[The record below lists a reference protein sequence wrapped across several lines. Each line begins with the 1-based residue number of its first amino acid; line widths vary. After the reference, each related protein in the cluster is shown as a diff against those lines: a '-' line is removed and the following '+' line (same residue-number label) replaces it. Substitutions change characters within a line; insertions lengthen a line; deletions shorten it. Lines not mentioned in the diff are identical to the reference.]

1 MTRRATLVVL
11 LLVVASSAS
20 AGPADGLPA
29 DVEGVGV
36 TEHLEGQV
44 ALELPL
50 VDESGRQTTL
60 GAELQADRP
69 LVLVL
74 GYYECP
80 MLCTVVLNGLVESLR
95 GIDWVAGREFQ
106 VVMLSIDPEE
116 TPDLAR
122 AKREAYLVAYG
133 RPDGRDGFR
142 FLTGTAESIRSIAAA
157 VGFEYRYLP
166 ERDEFAHP
174 AVVFV
179 LTPEGRV
186 ARYLYGVRFDPRTV
200 RLSLV
205 EAAAGRI
212 GSTVDRVLL
221 TCYRYDPQTG
231 RYTPLATGL
240 LRIAAGLTALAL
252 AAFLVPRWLRDARAA
267 RRRRELA

>member
-1 MTRRATLVVL
+1 MRLVAAVIAAL
-11 LLVVASSAS
+11 ALAPHAS
-20 AGPADGLPA
+20 AAPADALPQ
-29 DVEGVGV
+29 DVVGVGV
-36 TEHLEGQV
+36 TERLDGQV
-44 ALELPL
+44 PLDLPL
-50 VDESGRQTTL
+50 VDEAGQPTTL
-60 GAELQADRP
+60 GAVRRTDRP
-69 LVLVL
+69 LLLVL

-80 MLCTVVLNGLVESLR
+80 MLCTVVLNGVVEALR
-95 GIDWVAGREFQ
+95 GIEWVPGREFE
-106 VVMLSIDPEE
+106 VVMLSIDPAE

-122 AKREAYLVAYG
+122 AKRETYLAAYG
-133 RPDGRDGFR
+133 RPEARDGWR
-142 FLTGTAESIRSIAAA
+142 FLTGPAASIDAIAAA

-221 TCYRYDPQTG
+221 TCYRYDPETG
-231 RYTPLATGL
+231 RYTPVALGL
-240 LRIAAGLTALAL
+240 LRIAAALTALVVLAL
-252 AAFLVPRWLRDARAA
+252 LVPLWLREARAA
-267 RRRRELA
+267 RRKELA